1 MKVKVVT
8 RILEA
13 NDRIA
18 VENRRL
24 FNDAGVYV
32 INLMSAPGAG

>member
-1 MKVKVVT
+1 VKVKVVS

-18 VENRRL
+18 EENGSGSGKPACSLRT
-24 FNDAGVYV
+24 
-32 INLMSAPGAG
+32 